1 MRYIS
6 NTFSITAQPEVP
18 AARDNILYCTMFE
31 PLRLSRWL
39 RPTSSNAVI
48 SSTASG
54 DYGIDGHNVYQMLA
68 KAGTYCDI
76 SQILTATGSASSA
89 NYLLKPSTWYTLS
102 FRCRG
107 ARQHV
112 NSDGSIVTVDRNT
125 QLVAHVYP
133 GIVDTNVK
141 ILVDGEWQYPTGD
154 MRVVFDIN
162 WTAQTHTVTFKT
174 ASTFGGVPRLLFRSF
189 GEGYSGAP
197 SGTDFSNGGCF
208 VRIATPKIEEGE
220 EATAYI
226 PHSTEM
232 LQPYMSRVYKYS
244 TTTPSK
250 PSSTS
255 ASYYSPVPSGWSDG
269 IPEASEGILWTT
281 SAKLFPEA
289 SSATWD
295 TPSIERDTTT
305 SDIEFAYETS
315 NGKMP
320 DEPND
325 SNRHGSTK
333 QIWFDPVLD
342 SGASWSQ
349 MKWRAERTITN
360 GQYGEWAITSIKGEN
375 GIHGSSPMQYR
386 IQFTSQVC
394 NVDKSG
400 VCHISVKWQ
409 VVRIVGTTQTIVTNP
424 NDKKTTLS
432 RWRYSG
438 SETWHTATTKASDNS
453 VGIADTDSGDGKQ
466 YVADLNSPA
475 NIEVQYLYN
484 NSVLANAFVPFIVSG
499 QDGISADPAS
509 VFIVDTDI
517 KSIPCN
523 SNGVAKTGASLTV
536 SAYERDT
543 NGNMSAIS
551 PLFMQMVYYYT
562 PNVQHGSAMSSPIYQ
577 GTVSNGVK
585 TVEIPSTMN
594 NIEVFA
600 NKIQIDVYKNDSPTS
615 NLIKTITLYPLL
627 DGQQGVQGPTGEEG
641 KPLPTMLVS
650 TPTLGFTLAQEE
662 YGSVVGDASVRLT
675 ALYGESSKNTIYEVW
690 DDFQP
695 ASTSGEHWRQISSN
709 SVYVGICTNE
719 SAFSDYYWRFSCRV
733 DNDTLVITPK
743 SVDSNA
749 INGDYNCVLRIR
761 AKHPS
766 YSEYITTDYC
776 FYVVRRGQKGEARSY
791 TPYLMGVY
799 NENTNYKWDDERRD
813 FVYYPATKDGK
824 EIYYI
829 WGVKEYGMDFTNK
842 TPGKTYP
849 NDTHNEYWEQGD
861 VYTLLVTN
869 CIFADNAVLGG
880 MKFTD
885 QRMTSSDVG
894 ENIVIDGNSGEFKA
908 NRAIIRGEVNATAG
922 TFKNVK
928 ITNNC
933 WIEPETQDGDGW
945 FMNGGND
952 RKAAWRFGYSGKL
965 TGQFTMN
972 TVYADG
978 SNHPPTASLSFKTP
992 NIQGGTSDG
1001 AILISAYS
1009 NINTPLAD
1017 FSHANGVMVRICPS
1031 EGVGM
1036 TFIDNVGNAN
1046 PIAFNGK
1053 GHGALNGV
1061 IQGYKLNVMSSGQID
1076 ISNGNTVYCNGNGTN
1091 LILPTRENC
1100 SNVLGT
1106 TGAFALDL
1114 TIIGASGA
1122 RDFRVYGKRHN
1133 STTGYTTDC
1142 YLLNNDHGDNW
1153 YATMSQ
1159 GDVLTLKLI
1168 YTGTSFYAYIVNMQ
1182 N

>member
-76 SQILTATGSASSA
+76 LQILTATGSTSST

-125 QLVAHVYP
+125 QLVAYVYP
-133 GIVDTNVK
+133 GIVDTTKK

-174 ASTFGGVPRLLFRSF
+174 ASTFGGVPRLLFRSY
-189 GEGYSGAP
+189 GEGCSSAP

-208 VRIATPKIEEGE
+208 VGIATPKIEEGE

-232 LQPYMSRVYKYS
+232 LQPYTSRVYKYS

-281 SAKLFPEA
+281 SAKLYPEA

-305 SDIEFAYETS
+305 SDIEFAYETT
-315 NGKMP
+315 NGEMP
-320 DEPND
+320 EAPND
-325 SNRHGSTK
+325 SNRHGSTTG

-342 SGASWSQ
+342 ADNASWTQ

-375 GIHGSSPMQYR
+375 GINGSSPIQYR

-409 VVRIVGTTQTIVTNP
+409 VVRIVGSTQTIITTP
-424 NDKKTTLS
+424 NNNITTLS
-432 RWRYSG
+432 RWRYSNND
-438 SETWHTATTKASDNS
+438 TWHKATAKASDNS
-453 VGIADTDSGDGKQ
+453 VGIADTDSGNGKQ

-484 NSVLANAFVPFIVSG
+484 NSVLANAFVPFVVSG

-523 SNGVAKTGASLTV
+523 SSGVAKTGASLTV

-585 TVEIPSTMN
+585 TVDIPSTMN

-600 NKIQIDVYKNDSPTS
+600 NKIQIDVYKNKSPTS

-675 ALYGESSKNTIYEVW
+675 ALYGESSEDTVYEVW
-690 DDFQP
+690 DNFQP
-695 ASTSGEHWRQISSN
+695 ASTSGEHWRKISSN
-709 SVYVGICTNE
+709 SVPVGVCTN
-719 SAFSDYYWRFSCRV
+719 SFITSKYYWRFDCRV
-733 DNDTLVITPK
+733 ENGSLVITPK
-743 SVDSNA
+743 SVDSKA

-799 NENTNYKWDDERRD
+799 NENTKYIWDDKRRD

-829 WGVKEYGMDFTNK
+829 WGVKEYGMNFTNK

-885 QRMTSSDVG
+885 QKMTSSDS
-894 ENIVIDGNSGEFKA
+894 EEKIVIDGSSGEFKA
-908 NRAIIRGEVNATAG
+908 NNAIIRGEVNATAG

-945 FMNGGND
+945 FMRGGND
-952 RKAAWRFGYSGKL
+952 RIAAWWLGYSGKL

-972 TVYADG
+972 TVYDDG
-978 SNHPPTASLSFKTP
+978 SNHPPTASLSFRTP

-1001 AILISAYS
+1001 VTLISAYS
-1009 NINTPLAD
+1009 NINTPLAN

-1031 EGVGM
+1031 EGVGIN
-1036 TFIDNVGNAN
+1036 FINNAGLAT
-1046 PIAFNGK
+1046 PMAFNGA
-1053 GHGALNGV
+1053 GHGCLNGV
-1061 IQGYKLNVMSSGQID
+1061 IQGYQLNVITSGQID
-1076 ISNGNTVYCNGNGTN
+1076 ISNGNTVYCNGNGTT
-1091 LILPTRENC
+1091 LILPKLANC
-1100 SNVLGT
+1100 RGVLGT

-1114 TIIGASGA
+1114 TIIGAKGA
-1122 RDFRVYGKRHN
+1122 RDFRVYGKYHN
-1133 STTGYTTDC
+1133 STTDC

-1168 YTGTSFYAYIVNMQ
+1168 YTGSAFYAYVVNLQ

>member
-76 SQILTATGSASSA
+76 SQILTATGSTSST

-125 QLVAHVYP
+125 QLVAYVYP
-133 GIVDTNVK
+133 GIVDTTKK

-174 ASTFGGVPRLLFRSF
+174 ASTFGGVPRLSFRSF
-189 GEGYSGAP
+189 GEGCSSAP

-232 LQPYMSRVYKYS
+232 LQPYTSRVYKYS

-281 SAKLFPEA
+281 SAKLYPEA

-305 SDIEFAYETS
+305 SDIEFAYETT
-315 NGKMP
+315 NGEMP
-320 DEPND
+320 EAPND

-342 SGASWSQ
+342 AGNASWSQ

-375 GIHGSSPMQYR
+375 GINGSSPIQYR

-409 VVRIVGTTQTIVTNP
+409 VVRIVGSTQTIVTNP
-424 NDKKTTLS
+424 NDNKTTLS

-438 SETWHTATTKASDNS
+438 SETWHTATAKASDNS
-453 VGIADTDSGDGKQ
+453 VGIADTDSGNGKQ

-484 NSVLANAFVPFIVSG
+484 NSVLANAFVPFVVSG

-517 KSIPCN
+517 KAIPCYD
-523 SNGVAKTGASLTV
+523 NGVVKTGVSVTV
-536 SAYERDT
+536 SAFERDADGT
-543 NGNMSAIS
+543 MSAIS
-551 PLFMQMVYYYT
+551 PLYIIVRYVHT
-562 PNVQHGSAMSSPIYQ
+562 PNVIGGEAKSIIYS
-577 GTVSNGVK
+577 GKGSNGSRKVD
-585 TVEIPSTMN
+585 IPST
-594 NIEVFA
+594 IDDVEVTV
-600 NKIQIDVYKNDSPTS
+600 NYVDIYVYKSENALSG
-615 NLIKTITLYPLL
+615 LIKHLTLYPLC
-627 DGQQGVQGPTGEEG
+627 DGQQGVQGPTGPEG
-641 KPLPTMLVS
+641 KPIPSMLVS

-675 ALYGESSKNTIYEVW
+675 ALYGESSKNTVYEVW

-709 SVYVGICTNE
+709 RVYVGVCTN
-719 SAFSDYYWRFSCRV
+719 SFITSKYYWRFSCRV
-733 DNDTLVITPK
+733 DNDTLVITPE
-743 SVDSNA
+743 SVDSKA

-799 NENTNYKWDDERRD
+799 NENTEYVWNDSRRD
-813 FVYYPATKDGK
+813 FVYYPVTVKNQ

-885 QRMTSSDVG
+885 QKMTSSDS
-894 ENIVIDGNSGEFKA
+894 EEKIVIDGSSGEFKA
-908 NRAIIRGEVNATAG
+908 NKATIRGTIYAENGIFNGEVNANSG
-922 TFKNVK
+922 TFS
-928 ITNNC
+928 NC
-933 WIEPETQDGDGW
+933 
-945 FMNGGND
+945 
-952 RKAAWRFGYSGKL
+952 
-965 TGQFTMN
+965 
-972 TVYADG
+972 
-978 SNHPPTASLSFKTP
+978 
-992 NIQGGTSDG
+992 
-1001 AILISAYS
+1001 
-1009 NINTPLAD
+1009 NINETCKAGFMKYAANKLNGNVINCGLVNLINAYHTYSVTAFCLPSVGNGEFMRIVIMNIVTTRITIPD
-1017 FSHANGVMVRICPS
+1017 FTLGIDGNGVFNDFYNFPPGDNTYTSPITILRGDYY
-1031 EGVGM
+1031 EFLGM
-1036 TFIDNVGNAN
+1036 ND
-1046 PIAFNGK
+1046 
-1053 GHGALNGV
+1053 
-1061 IQGYKLNVMSSGQID
+1061 
-1076 ISNGNTVYCNGNGTN
+1076 GNGTRWICTN
-1091 LILPTRENC
+1091 KPLPR
-1100 SNVLGT
+1100 
-1106 TGAFALDL
+1106 
-1114 TIIGASGA
+1114 I
-1122 RDFRVYGKRHN
+1122 
-1133 STTGYTTDC
+1133 
-1142 YLLNNDHGDNW
+1142 
-1153 YATMSQ
+1153 
-1159 GDVLTLKLI
+1159 
-1168 YTGTSFYAYIVNMQ
+1168 
-1182 N
+1182 

>member
-76 SQILTATGSASSA
+76 LQILTATSSTSST

-107 ARQHV
+107 ARQHI

-125 QLVAHVYP
+125 QLVAYVYP
-133 GIVDTNVK
+133 GIVDTTKK

-174 ASTFGGVPRLLFRSF
+174 ASTFGGVPRLLFRSY
-189 GEGYSGAP
+189 GEGCSSAP

-208 VRIATPKIEEGE
+208 VGIATPKIEEGE

-232 LQPYMSRVYKYS
+232 LQPYTSRVYKYS

-281 SAKLFPEA
+281 SAKLYPEA
-289 SSATWD
+289 SSATWE
-295 TPSIERDTTT
+295 TPSVERDTTT
-305 SDIEFAYETS
+305 SDIEFAYETT
-315 NGKMP
+315 NGEMP
-320 DEPND
+320 EAPND
-325 SNRHGSTK
+325 SNRHGSTTG

-342 SGASWSQ
+342 ADNASWTQ

-360 GQYGEWAITSIKGEN
+360 GQYGEWAITSIKGED
-375 GIHGSSPMQYR
+375 GIDGSSPIQYR

-409 VVRIVGTTQTIVTNP
+409 VVRIVGSTQTIVTNP
-424 NDKKTTLS
+424 NDNKTTLS

-438 SETWHTATTKASDNS
+438 SETWHTATAKASDNS
-453 VGIADTDSGDGKQ
+453 VGIADTDSGNGKQ

-484 NSVLANAFVPFIVSG
+484 NSVLANAFVPFVVSG

-517 KSIPCN
+517 KAIPCYD
-523 SNGVAKTGASLTV
+523 NGVVKTGVSVTV
-536 SAYERDT
+536 SAFERDADGDMLPI
-543 NGNMSAIS
+543 N
-551 PLFMQMVYYYT
+551 PLFIRVLYAYT
-562 PNVQHGSAMSSPIYQ
+562 PDGGNPTTKPIYQ
-577 GTVSNGVK
+577 GAGNNGSQTVS
-585 TVEIPSTMN
+585 IPST
-594 NIEVFA
+594 IDDVEVTV
-600 NKIQIDVYKNDSPTS
+600 NYVDIYVYKSENALSG
-615 NLIKTITLYPLL
+615 LIKHLTLYPLC
-627 DGQQGVQGPTGEEG
+627 DGQQGVQGPTGPEG
-641 KPLPTMLVS
+641 KPIPSMLVS

-675 ALYGESSKNTIYEVW
+675 ALYGESSKNTVYEVW
-690 DDFQP
+690 DNFQP
-695 ASTSGEHWRQISSN
+695 ASTSGEHWRKISSN
-709 SVYVGICTNE
+709 RVYVGICTNE

-733 DNDTLVITPK
+733 DNDTLVITPE
-743 SVDSNA
+743 SVDSKA

-799 NENTNYKWDDERRD
+799 NENTEYVWNDSRRD
-813 FVYYPATKDGK
+813 FVYYPVTVKNQ

-829 WGVKEYGMDFTNK
+829 WGVKEYGIEFHNK
-842 TPGKTYP
+842 TPGEKYP

-885 QRMTSSDVG
+885 QKMTSSDS
-894 ENIVIDGNSGEFKA
+894 EEKIVIDGSSGEFKA
-908 NRAIIRGEVNATAG
+908 NKATIRGTIYAASGSFDRCTINNTCR
-922 TFKNVK
+922 
-928 ITNNC
+928 ILQTN
-933 WIEPETQDGDGW
+933 GSGW
-945 FMNGGND
+945 FLRGGSDPTVDAPNG
-952 RKAAWRFGYSGKL
+952 KPSWWLGYGGEQA
-965 TGQFTMN
+965 GQFTITTYNPSDSSKKSELAIVPQPPFPETFHGRGILDINSIYQTLASFTQNGGMN
-972 TVYADG
+972 VQIGRNIGEGIRFTKNS
-978 SNHPPTASLSFKTP
+978 SNNTFSAFV
-992 NIQGGTSDG
+992 G
-1001 AILISAYS
+1001 A
-1009 NINTPLAD
+1009 
-1017 FSHANGVMVRICPS
+1017 
-1031 EGVGM
+1031 
-1036 TFIDNVGNAN
+1036 
-1046 PIAFNGK
+1046 
-1053 GHGALNGV
+1053 GHGCLNGV
-1061 IQGYKLNVMSSGQID
+1061 IQGYQLNVITSGQID
-1076 ISNGNTVYCNGNGTN
+1076 ISKGNTVYCNGGSSNY
-1091 LILPTRENC
+1091 LVLPTLANC
-1100 SNVLGT
+1100 RGVLGT

-1114 TIIGASGA
+1114 TIIGAKGA
-1122 RDFRVYGKRHN
+1122 RDFRVYGKYHN
-1133 STTGYTTDC
+1133 STTDC

-1153 YATMSQ
+1153 FATMSQ

>member
-76 SQILTATGSASSA
+76 LQILTATGSTSST

-107 ARQHV
+107 ARQHI

-125 QLVAHVYP
+125 QLVAYVYP
-133 GIVDTNVK
+133 GIVDTTKK
-141 ILVDGEWQYPTGD
+141 ILVDGEWQYHTGD

-174 ASTFGGVPRLLFRSF
+174 ASTFGGVPRLLFRSY
-189 GEGYSGAP
+189 GEGCSSAP

-208 VRIATPKIEEGE
+208 VGIATPKIEEGE

-232 LQPYMSRVYKYS
+232 LQPYTSRVYKYS

-281 SAKLFPEA
+281 SAKLYPEA
-289 SSATWD
+289 SSATWE
-295 TPSIERDTTT
+295 TPSVERDTTT
-305 SDIEFAYETS
+305 SDIEFAYETT
-315 NGKMP
+315 NGEMP
-320 DEPND
+320 EAPND
-325 SNRHGSTK
+325 SNRHGSTTG

-342 SGASWSQ
+342 ADNASWTQ

-360 GQYGEWAITSIKGEN
+360 GQYGEWAITSIKGED
-375 GIHGSSPMQYR
+375 GIDGSSPIQYR

-409 VVRIVGTTQTIVTNP
+409 VVRIVGSTQTIVTNP
-424 NDKKTTLS
+424 NDNKTTLS

-438 SETWHTATTKASDNS
+438 SETWHTATAKASDNS
-453 VGIADTDSGDGKQ
+453 VGIADTDSGNGKQ

-484 NSVLANAFVPFIVSG
+484 NSVLANAFVPFVVSG

-517 KSIPCN
+517 KAIPCYD
-523 SNGVAKTGASLTV
+523 NGVVKTGVSVTV
-536 SAYERDT
+536 SAFERDADGT
-543 NGNMSAIS
+543 MSAIS
-551 PLFMQMVYYYT
+551 PLYIIVRYVYT
-562 PNVQHGSAMSSPIYQ
+562 PNVIGGEAKSIIYS
-577 GTVSNGVK
+577 GKGSNGSRKVD
-585 TVEIPSTMN
+585 IPST
-594 NIEVFA
+594 IDDVEVTV
-600 NKIQIDVYKNDSPTS
+600 NYVDIYVYKSENALSG
-615 NLIKTITLYPLL
+615 LIKHLTLYPLC
-627 DGQQGVQGPTGEEG
+627 DGQQGVQGPTGPEG
-641 KPLPTMLVS
+641 KPIPSMLVS

-690 DDFQP
+690 DNFQP
-695 ASTSGEHWRQISSN
+695 ASTSGEHWRKISSN
-709 SVYVGICTNE
+709 SVPVGVCTN
-719 SAFSDYYWRFSCRV
+719 SFITSKYYWRFSCRV
-733 DNDTLVITPK
+733 DNDTLVITPE
-743 SVDSNA
+743 SVDSKA

-799 NENTNYKWDDERRD
+799 NENTEYVWNDSRRD
-813 FVYYPATKDGK
+813 FVYYPVTVKNQ

-829 WGVKEYGMDFTNK
+829 WGVKEYGIEFHNK
-842 TPGKTYP
+842 TPGEKYP

-885 QRMTSSDVG
+885 QKMTSSDS
-894 ENIVIDGNSGEFKA
+894 EEKIVIDGSSGEFKA
-908 NRAIIRGEVNATAG
+908 NKATIRGTIYAENGIFNGEVNANSG
-922 TFKNVK
+922 TFS
-928 ITNNC
+928 NC
-933 WIEPETQDGDGW
+933 
-945 FMNGGND
+945 
-952 RKAAWRFGYSGKL
+952 
-965 TGQFTMN
+965 
-972 TVYADG
+972 
-978 SNHPPTASLSFKTP
+978 
-992 NIQGGTSDG
+992 
-1001 AILISAYS
+1001 
-1009 NINTPLAD
+1009 NINETCKAGFMKYAANKLNGNVINCGLVNLINAYHTYSVTAFCLPSVGNGEFMRIVIMNIVTTRITIPD
-1017 FSHANGVMVRICPS
+1017 FTLGIDGNGVFNDFYNFPPGDNTYTSPITILRGDYY
-1031 EGVGM
+1031 EFLGM
-1036 TFIDNVGNAN
+1036 ND
-1046 PIAFNGK
+1046 
-1053 GHGALNGV
+1053 
-1061 IQGYKLNVMSSGQID
+1061 
-1076 ISNGNTVYCNGNGTN
+1076 GNGTRWICTN
-1091 LILPTRENC
+1091 KPLPR
-1100 SNVLGT
+1100 
-1106 TGAFALDL
+1106 
-1114 TIIGASGA
+1114 I
-1122 RDFRVYGKRHN
+1122 
-1133 STTGYTTDC
+1133 
-1142 YLLNNDHGDNW
+1142 
-1153 YATMSQ
+1153 
-1159 GDVLTLKLI
+1159 
-1168 YTGTSFYAYIVNMQ
+1168 
-1182 N
+1182 